1 MNPHAPRILPAI
13 CEKYFTNNS
22 RACEEMKAKS
32 QLGETY
38 FKFMVCGNPCISLLY
53 YVF

>member
-1 MNPHAPRILPAI
+1 MNPHVPRIMQTI

-22 RACEEMKAKS
+22 CACEEMKAQNK
-32 QLGETY
+32 LGETY
-38 FKFMVCGNPCISLLY
+38 FKFMGCRNPCISLLY